1 MFLGR
6 VHPCFRPMRARLPLK
21 RRPERAD
28 GPRMRLWFQRM
39 ASYFRADDPEVESVR
54 AILRRA
60 ALRSA
65 SIGIGTLDGVA
76 LPSPLSGHVEEV
88 EDGALVISRPHD
100 GPARRELVA
109 GEVLHLSI
117 AADSGFDH
125 GDVEVLGRWTAG
137 EGAAKRYGYRVSIP
151 KALVHEERR
160 SLHRV
165 PVAFDLA
172 PRAILSRPI
181 SLNALGE
188 GTVVDVSEGGL
199 CVRVE
204 LVGLVRPD
212 ERVVVRA
219 DFPAYFPAIHTEAT
233 VAHVMASRSPRLTDL
248 GLRFVEPPA
257 ELGRAIRQLELRRV
271 NRAGAA

>member
-1 MFLGR
+1 
-6 VHPCFRPMRARLPLK
+6 
-21 RRPERAD
+21 
-28 GPRMRLWFQRM
+28 MRLWFQRM
-39 ASYFRADDPEVESVR
+39 TSYLRADDPEVESVR

-137 EGAAKRYGYRVSIP
+137 EGAMKRYGYRVSIP

-233 VAHVMASRSPRLTDL
+233 VAHVMASRSPRLSDL